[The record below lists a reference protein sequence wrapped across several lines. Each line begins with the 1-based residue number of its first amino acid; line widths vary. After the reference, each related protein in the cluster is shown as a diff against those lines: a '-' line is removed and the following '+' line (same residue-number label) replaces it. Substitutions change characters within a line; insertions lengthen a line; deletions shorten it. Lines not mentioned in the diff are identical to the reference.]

1 MALCG
6 VCRHTAMSCSEDGSI
21 RIWDTDKLA
30 QKTVLK
36 PTLRKP
42 GRVPVTAC
50 SYSRDG
56 GLIVAGLN
64 DGSIQMWDVRG
75 AQCCKESIMW
85 SLDLVFELH
94 LCTVWED

>member
-1 MALCG
+1 
-6 VCRHTAMSCSEDGSI
+6 MSCSEDGSI
-21 RIWDTDKLA
+21 RIWDTEKLA

-56 GLIVAGLN
+56 GLIVAGLK

-75 AQCCKESIMW
+75 ERCSCSPA
-85 SLDLVFELH
+85 H
-94 LCTVWED
+94 P